1 MTSRRGRPQL
11 INVEDSNIPRKINFN
26 YSENFNRIIELNTE
40 NYVGWRN
47 NMLFLLTINDLVSY
61 ATQEKVKKLRKRDIK
76 ENLSN
81 YIVDQ
86 FDDSLVYDKG
96 TNDNDINNNITAKW
110 MILNSLG
117 EKTQEIVQGYGKT
130 AHQVWKILKASF
142 TKSEKTRKMELKNK
156 LEEIKFDEDKDIN
169 IFMAELQNTIDELE
183 KIDTDLTSSTKVG
196 ILNRA
201 LPENL
206 RWINVFQY
214 KDD

>member
-1 MTSRRGRPQL
+1 
-11 INVEDSNIPRKINFN
+11 
-26 YSENFNRIIELNTE
+26 
-40 NYVGWRN
+40 
-47 NMLFLLTINDLVSY
+47 MLFFLIINDLVSY
-61 ATQEKVKKLRKRDIK
+61 ATKEKVKKLHKRDIK

-96 TNDNDINNNITAKW
+96 TNENDINNDITAKW

-130 AHQVWKILKASF
+130 AHQVWKILKAAF
-142 TKSEKTRKMELKNK
+142 TISEKTRKMELKNK

-183 KIDTDLTSSTKVG
+183 KIDTELTSSTKVG

-206 RWINVFQY
+206 RINVFQY